1 MITRLQRAVP
11 RALVLALTPAL
22 TAALTAVLTAVLIA
36 VVSLPSMARAQTS
49 DRQDLVITLD
59 EAIQIALV
67 ENLALERARLDLAT
81 ANAQVREGWAELF
94 PSLDLSS
101 SYTRNFRT
109 ANPFAGSQAGGFFQT
124 LGFIDWLAYNEQART
139 DSNPATDPI
148 SVEQYF
154 LRRQAGQQ
162 AAGIEAGNASNPFGV
177 PNQYAA
183 GLSVTQK
190 VFDGRVFF
198 GAVGASRWLGP
209 FNEAGLDREQQLVVQ
224 DVRSAFHGALLAN
237 ERVEVGRES
246 VSRARQTLREIA
258 RQVDAGTAPKFQ
270 RLSAEV
276 ELANLESDLVQ
287 GEVARDAALD
297 NLKLLLGIPAVHTVR
312 LRGSLEVQ
320 AASRATL
327 ADAREAAA
335 IALDGRPDLRQARI
349 GVELERIQ
357 LKVAKAEFLPN
368 VEAFFNYNYI
378 GNVPS
383 DRTRIISSSDNP
395 FAFSTEDEGYFS
407 DAYWDDA
414 MSGGFRLTW
423 NVFNG
428 FASRQRVE
436 QRRIAVRQAELDT
449 EFLEQSIAVEVESAL
464 RNVRSAHQ
472 RMQAQQMNVER
483 AELNFEYAQA
493 RLAEGVATLLE
504 VREASNQLDQ
514 TRLNRLQAV
523 HDYLIAEG
531 AYMTALGQ
539 SSSRGSTPNAQTNHD

>member
-1 MITRLQRAVP
+1 MRLRSIPVP
-11 RALVLALTPAL
+11 DMSAHALAAGLFLVFSFIALP
-22 TAALTAVLTAVLIA
+22 VHGQDV
-36 VVSLPSMARAQTS
+36 PSTEGAREFT
-49 DRQDLVITLD
+49 LTLD
-59 EAIQIALV
+59 EAIQIAVV
-67 ENLALERARLDLAT
+67 ENLALRRARLDLET
-81 ANAQVREGWAELF
+81 ASAQVREGWAELF
-94 PSLDLSS
+94 PSLDVSS

-139 DSNPATDPI
+139 DNNPSTDPI

-154 LRRQAGQQ
+154 LRVQAGQQ
-162 AAGIEAGNASNPFGV
+162 AAGIQAGNASNPFGV

-190 VFDGRVFF
+190 LFDGRVLF

-209 FNEAGLDREQQLVVQ
+209 FNEAGLDREQQLMVQ
-224 DVRSAFHGALLAN
+224 DVRSAFYGALLAA
-237 ERVEVGRES
+237 EQVAVGRES
-246 VSRARQTLREIA
+246 VARAKQTLREIS
-258 RQVDAGTAPKFQ
+258 RQVDEGTAPKFQ

-276 ELANLESDLVQ
+276 ELANLESGLLQ
-287 GEVARDAALD
+287 SEVARDAATD
-297 NLKLLLGIPAVHTVR
+297 NLKLLLGIPVMHTVQ
-312 LRGSLEVQ
+312 LRGSLEAD

-327 ADAREAAA
+327 AAIPEAAA
-335 IALDGRPDLRQARI
+335 VALERRPDLRQARI
-349 GVELERIQ
+349 GIELERIQ
-357 LKVAKAEFLPN
+357 LKVAKAEYLPA
-368 VEAFFNYNYI
+368 VDAFFNYNYI

-383 DRTRIISSSDNP
+383 DRTRIITDPDNP
-395 FAFSTEDEGYFS
+395 FSFSTEDQGYFS

-423 NVFNG
+423 NIFNG

-436 QRRIAVRQAELDT
+436 QRRVAVRQAELDT
-449 EFLEQSIAVEVESAL
+449 EFLEQSIQVEVESAI
-464 RNVRSAHQ
+464 RNVRSAWK
-472 RMQAQQMNVER
+472 RMQAQQQNVER
-483 AELNFEYAQA
+483 AELNFTYAQA
-493 RLAEGVATLLE
+493 RLEEGVATLLE

-539 SSSRGSTPNAQTNHD
+539 SSLSGTTPNAQTNHD

>member
-1 MITRLQRAVP
+1 MTQPSITLPDMSR
-11 RALVLALTPAL
+11 RALAVGLVLLFSFSALPL
-22 TAALTAVLTAVLIA
+22 
-36 VVSLPSMARAQTS
+36 RAQDATPLQTS
-49 DRQDLVITLD
+49 EGAREFTLTVD

-67 ENLALERARLDLAT
+67 GNLALERARLDLET
-81 ANAQVREGWAELF
+81 ADAQVREGWAELF
-94 PSLDLSS
+94 PSLDVSS

-124 LGFIDWLAYNEQART
+124 LGFIDWLAFNEQART
-139 DSNPATDPI
+139 DNNPSTDPI

-154 LRRQAGQQ
+154 LRVQAGRQ
-162 AAGIEAGNASNPFGV
+162 AAGIETSNASNPFGV

-190 VFDGRVFF
+190 LFDGRVLF

-209 FNEAGLDREQQLVVQ
+209 FNQAGLDREQQLMVQ
-224 DVRSAFHGALLAN
+224 DVRSAFYGALLAA
-237 ERVEVGRES
+237 EQVAVGRES
-246 VSRARQTLREIA
+246 VARARRTLSEIS
-258 RQVDAGTAPKFQ
+258 RQVDEGTAPKFQ

-276 ELANLESDLVQ
+276 ELANLESGLLQ
-287 GEVARDAALD
+287 SEVARDAATD
-297 NLKLLLGIPAVHTVR
+297 NLKLLLGIPVMHTVA
-312 LRGSLEVQ
+312 LRGSLEAD

-327 ADAREAAA
+327 AAIPEAAA
-335 IALDGRPDLRQARI
+335 VALDRRPDLRQARI

-357 LKVAKAEFLPN
+357 LKVAKAEYLPA
-368 VEAFFNYNYI
+368 VDAFFNYNYI

-383 DRTRIISSSDNP
+383 NRTRIITSPDDP
-395 FAFSTEDEGYFS
+395 FSFSTEDQGYFS

-423 NVFNG
+423 NIFNG

-436 QRRIAVRQAELDT
+436 QRRVAVRQAELDT
-449 EFLEQSIAVEVESAL
+449 EFLEQSIQVEVESAI
-464 RNVRSAHQ
+464 RNVRSAWK
-472 RMQAQQMNVER
+472 RMQAQQQNVER
-483 AELNFEYAQA
+483 AELNFTYAQA
-493 RLAEGVATLLE
+493 RLEEGVATLLE

-539 SSSRGSTPNAQTNHD
+539 SSLSGTTPNAPTNHD